1 MTSNNRVEKPAVKPN
16 NPNFSSGPC
25 TKPPTWSADALQ
37 NALLGRSHRSKECK
51 ARLNKVITEVK
62 KILAIPDD
70 YRVGIVPASDTGAV
84 EMAMWSLLGKFP
96 VEIAVWDSFGQDWAR
111 DIIHQLQLKAMY
123 YFAQDGNLPEL
134 QSLNFDYDVVFTW
147 NGTTTGVRV
156 PNGDF
161 IPHNRKG
168 LTICDATS
176 AAFAMELPWEK
187 LDVTTFSWQKV
198 MGGEAGFGILIISPR
213 TVKRLETWRPQ
224 WPIPKIF
231 QLAYGR
237 ELIEGIFEGSTINT
251 PSMLCVED
259 FLFALNWAQSIGG
272 LNALIARSNA
282 NATVID
288 EFVSQHDW
296 LEHLPT
302 DPETRSNTGVCLRFK
317 HPKLT
322 DETISDFT
330 GRLVSRLEKEK
341 VAYDI
346 KSYRGVPPGLRIWC
360 GATVETKDI
369 ELLMPWIEW
378 AFNEEIVKQ

>member
-1 MTSNNRVEKPAVKPN
+1 
-16 NPNFSSGPC
+16 
-25 TKPPTWSADALQ
+25 
-37 NALLGRSHRSKECK
+37 
-51 ARLNKVITEVK
+51 
-62 KILAIPDD
+62 
-70 YRVGIVPASDTGAV
+70 
-84 EMAMWSLLGKFP
+84 
-96 VEIAVWDSFGQDWAR
+96 
-111 DIIHQLQLKAMY
+111 
-123 YFAQDGNLPEL
+123 
-134 QSLNFDYDVVFTW
+134 
-147 NGTTTGVRV
+147 
-156 PNGDF
+156 
-161 IPHNRKG
+161 
-168 LTICDATS
+168 
-176 AAFAMELPWEK
+176 AFAMELPWEK

-213 TVKRLETWRPQ
+213 TVKRLETWRPP

-322 DETISDFT
+322 DETILDFT